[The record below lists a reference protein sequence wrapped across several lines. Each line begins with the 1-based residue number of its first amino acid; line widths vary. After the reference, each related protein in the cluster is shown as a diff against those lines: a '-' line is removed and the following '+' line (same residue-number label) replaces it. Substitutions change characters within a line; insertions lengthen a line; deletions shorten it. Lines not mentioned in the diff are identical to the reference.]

1 MQSEEDY
8 KNKEILLTRKIL
20 AEFRKMACIHEYAL
34 KKQQQQQGLKKMID
48 CYFEALEERWLN
60 RCIEIDQSNRFV
72 IRLKAEIDYWKAYAS
87 AKGAEA
93 KLKEAEKE
101 YELKNKK

>member
-48 CYFEALEERWLN
+48 CYFEALEER
-60 RCIEIDQSNRFV
+60 
-72 IRLKAEIDYWKAYAS
+72 
-87 AKGAEA
+87 
-93 KLKEAEKE
+93 
-101 YELKNKK
+101 